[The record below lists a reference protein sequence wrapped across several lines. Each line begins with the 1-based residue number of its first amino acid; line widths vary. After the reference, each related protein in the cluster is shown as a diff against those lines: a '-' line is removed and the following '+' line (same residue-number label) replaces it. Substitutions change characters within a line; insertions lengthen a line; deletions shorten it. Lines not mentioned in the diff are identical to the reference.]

1 MNLKRLRIQL
11 AVVYGVLSALAVGS
25 LAFVAIESGKSR
37 ILDSAEREADEI
49 ALDAKDGE
57 ETSNAWYVSIG
68 EDSWEQPLGDVW
80 IEPPLQTMTQD
91 ALWDGE
97 PYGRFSED
105 GPWLSATIRANEDA
119 DEAVIAFI
127 ELDEFNSDIS
137 SLQLRIILAAVAAIA
152 TTSAFGWF
160 VAGRSLTPTRQV
172 LAQQRDFIADA
183 AHELRTPLAVIQAS
197 ATHTLGRDRS
207 EEEYRTSLSEIALAA
222 DRASVGVNELLE
234 FARLESGQALPRVA
248 PLRLDLLAEEVA
260 AGIRHESASVRP
272 DVGESVVVDA
282 DYNLLRQAVT
292 TVARNAVERAS
303 EVVISVDNTAR
314 AGRII
319 VRDNGDGFS
328 DEALPHVFDR
338 FHRGD
343 RRGSTGLGM
352 AIARRIVEVHGGDIT
367 AGNHDGGGAEV
378 VISIPRSAAADS

>member
-1 MNLKRLRIQL
+1 MNLKKLRLQL
-11 AVVYGVLSALAVGS
+11 AIVYGVLSALAVGS
-25 LAFVAIESGKSR
+25 LAFVAIESGRSR
-37 ILDSAEREADEI
+37 IIDSAEREADEV
-49 ALDAKDGE
+49 ALDAQNGD
-57 ETSNAWYVSIG
+57 ETNNAWYVSIG
-68 EDSWEQPLGDVW
+68 DNRWEQPLGDFW

-91 ALWDGE
+91 ALWHGE
-97 PYGRFSED
+97 PYGRFSQD
-105 GPWLSATIRANEDA
+105 GPWLSAAIRVNENA

-137 SLQLRIILAAVAAIA
+137 SLRFRIALAAVAAIA
-152 TTSAFGWF
+152 TTSALGWF

-207 EEEYRTSLSEIALAA
+207 PEEYRTSLSEIAIAA

-260 AGIRHESASVRP
+260 AGIRHDTSSVTP
-272 DVGESVVVDA
+272 DVGAAVVVDA

-303 EVVISVDNTAR
+303 EVVISVDNTSR

-328 DEALPHVFDR
+328 EEALLHLFDR

-343 RRGSTGLGM
+343 RQGSTGLGM
-352 AIARRIVEVHGGDIT
+352 AIARRIVEVHGGEIS
-367 AGNHDGGGAEV
+367 AGNHQSGGAEV
-378 VISIPRSAAADS
+378 VISIPRSAAADT